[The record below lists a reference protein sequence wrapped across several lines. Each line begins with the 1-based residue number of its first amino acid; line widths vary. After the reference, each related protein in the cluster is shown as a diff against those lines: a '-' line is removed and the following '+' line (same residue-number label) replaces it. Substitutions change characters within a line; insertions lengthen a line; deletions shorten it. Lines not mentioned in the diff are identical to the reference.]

1 MNQKKENC
9 LICDSKEATK
19 KNSHIIPSFL
29 ASMVSSYDY
38 SYKRDKDLLFKIEP
52 YKENIYI
59 GGLPDTKLESVFDY
73 SNLTDDRIKIDLS
86 TNPVTL
92 DFVFCPECESNLST
106 YLETPY
112 AENLFKNK
120 KKNPVEQLIFWI
132 SVIWRMSISGNLGF
146 KLPKD
151 TENELRL
158 NINDFFE
165 LSRGKSDLTSFAN
178 TLNLNY
184 RVVYCPNYCKS
195 KGGCIYATYSKE
207 QNILS
212 LTIGDICLCVTFD
225 KTEISTD
232 YTFFGFEKHFR
243 NATNNNGDSEEARKI
258 LSVEDYQ
265 KSIDEY
271 VKFLVRI
278 KRKEYVEIID
288 EIWTLSGRTDYMP
301 MKMKMK
307 FLEML
312 LDENV
317 KIGERKTTKRFLEI
331 FNTLTDNIL
340 TWYF

>member
-1 MNQKKENC
+1 MDKKKDNC

-29 ASMVSSYDY
+29 ASMVSSYDH

-73 SNLTDDRIKIDLS
+73 SNLTEDRIKNELS
-86 TNPVTL
+86 TNPVAL

-120 KKNPVEQLIFWI
+120 KKNPIEQLIFWI
-132 SVIWRMSISGNLGF
+132 SVIWRMSVTNNSGF
-146 KLPKD
+146 RLPKD

-158 NINDFFE
+158 RINEFFE
-165 LSRGKSDLTSFAN
+165 LSKSKSDSKSITK

-195 KGGCIYATYSKE
+195 NGGYIYADYNQEK
-207 QNILS
+207 NILS
-212 LTIGDICLCVTFD
+212 FMIGDISLCVTFD
-225 KTEISTD
+225 KSDIPDD
-232 YTFFGFEKHFR
+232 YSFFGLENHFR
-243 NATNNNGDSEEARKI
+243 SATNNNGNAEEDRKI
-258 LSVEDYQ
+258 ISVEDYK
-265 KSIDEY
+265 KSIDKY
-271 VKFLVRI
+271 VKFHARI
-278 KRKEYVEIID
+278 KYNEYVDIID
-288 EIWTLSGRTDYMP
+288 KMWTLSGRPNYMP
-301 MKMKMK
+301 IKMKLK
-307 FLEML
+307 FMEML

-317 KIGERKTTKRFLEI
+317 KIGERKTNNRFVDIL
-331 FNTLTDNIL
+331 NVLTENIM
-340 TWYF
+340 TWY